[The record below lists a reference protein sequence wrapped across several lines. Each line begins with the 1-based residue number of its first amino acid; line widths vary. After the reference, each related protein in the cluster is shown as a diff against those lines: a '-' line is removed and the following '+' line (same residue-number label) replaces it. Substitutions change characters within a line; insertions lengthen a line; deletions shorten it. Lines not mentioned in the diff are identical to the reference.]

1 MKWYDSSPAWFL
13 GWCLLC
19 GLLGYFIG
27 KLRIPSPIFL
37 GVSLTGSAAVAVYST
52 TDLKR
57 KFPDCN
63 SKIGYAILF
72 LLFALACATAEI
84 AL

>member
-1 MKWYDSSPAWFL
+1 MKWYDSSPILLL
-13 GWCLLC
+13 GCTLCLL
-19 GLLGYFIG
+19 LGSFIG
-27 KLRIPSPIFL
+27 ELLPDPIFL
-37 GVSLTGSAAVAVYST
+37 GVSLTFCAAVTAYCI

-63 SKIGYAILF
+63 SKIGVSILF
-72 LLFALACATAEI
+72 AVGALAYAMAEI

>member
-1 MKWYDSSPAWFL
+1 MKWYDSSPILLL
-13 GWCLLC
+13 GCTFCL
-19 GLLGYFIG
+19 LLGYFIG
-27 KLRIPSPIFL
+27 EFLPGPIFL
-37 GVSLTGSAAVAVYST
+37 GVSLTFSAAAAAYCV
-52 TDLKR
+52 TDFKR

-72 LLFALACATAEI
+72 IVFALAYAMAEI

>member
-1 MKWYDSSPAWFL
+1 MKWYESSPVCL

-27 KLRIPSPIFL
+27 ELNIPSPIVL
-37 GVSLTGSAAVAVYST
+37 GVGLTGSAAVAVYCA

-57 KFPDCN
+57 KFPDFN

-72 LLFALACATAEI
+72 LVFALAYATAEI